1 MIQGEPSLHS
11 DSKVS
16 QGYIPCLKQ
25 IKICCGMY
33 TECFSLSLILSIKKK
48 IYKVNVKRQME
59 KKWENYFL
67 KAETS
72 QENGQAGLLS
82 GIVLA
87 EQALQPEFSN

>member
-1 MIQGEPSLHS
+1 MIQGQPSLHS

-25 IKICCGMY
+25 IKICYGMY
-33 TECFSLSLILSIKKK
+33 TECFSLSLIRSIKKN
-48 IYKVNVKRQME
+48 YKVNVKRQME

-82 GIVLA
+82 DIVLA
-87 EQALQPEFSN
+87 EQALQPEFSY